1 MYLSMSAARNVRHVE
16 IDGLLKHVAKNGHNR
31 GKEIE
36 VLELISKGFVMYVRL
51 MDVLCEQTD

>member
-1 MYLSMSAARNVRHVE
+1 MSAARNVRHVE

>member
-1 MYLSMSAARNVRHVE
+1 MSAARNVRHVE

-36 VLELISKGFVMYVRL
+36 VLEYYTEKIRHVRSF
-51 MDVLCEQTD
+51 DGCAW